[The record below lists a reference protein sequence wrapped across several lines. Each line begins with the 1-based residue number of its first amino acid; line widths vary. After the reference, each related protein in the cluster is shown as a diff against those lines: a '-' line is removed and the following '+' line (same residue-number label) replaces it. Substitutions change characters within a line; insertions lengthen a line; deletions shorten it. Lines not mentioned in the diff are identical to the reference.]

1 MVIEYAFYG
10 MCILHYIEIYVFTFG
25 PPFLQD
31 VVAERLEPIQ
41 RKAAATAT
49 QAPPEPPQE
58 MLVEA
63 DAADTADDRSDI
75 KVCGVCVCVWMFFFS
90 SHSLDSS

>member
-1 MVIEYAFYG
+1 

-75 KVCGVCVCVWMFFFS
+75 KVCGVCVCVCVDVFLFQS
-90 SHSLDSS
+90 QS